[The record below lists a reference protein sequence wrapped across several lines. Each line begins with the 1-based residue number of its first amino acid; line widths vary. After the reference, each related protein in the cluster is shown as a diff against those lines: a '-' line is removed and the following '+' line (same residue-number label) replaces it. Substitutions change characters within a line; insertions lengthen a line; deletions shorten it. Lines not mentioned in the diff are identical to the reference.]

1 MFHLFICYFD
11 LTQHRRL
18 HAVLYTVNKRTIS
31 RSIEAK
37 RWVHT
42 TRAQRT
48 IWKYVLTTILYFTVS
63 DSKERTTLHALIH
76 VVVGRKKI
84 SMIIQFMAMLTA
96 YTSCSRLIE
105 SRRSVAVCLPAKA
118 YYVIKSMYPH
128 AKQRDETEHAPRLL
142 HEKASR
148 FPLIAQSPRLS
159 WSRNRFMLDED
170 KQKRRISKPGGDWT
184 ESYQDGVGSSRECRA
199 YLSKGVYSKNFIL
212 GALWTHKRVDLRMHA
227 RQILQTNSK
236 LVCVL
241 GQIRIRIA

>member
-31 RSIEAK
+31 RSKVRGSIEAK

-96 YTSCSRLIE
+96 CTSCSRLIE

-148 FPLIAQSPRLS
+148 FPLIVQSPRLS

-170 KQKRRISKPGGDWT
+170 KQKRRISKPGRGIEPNPTKMASAAAGNAVLTCRRGCILKTSSWVPCGLIK
-184 ESYQDGVGSSRECRA
+184 ESIYACTPDKFC
-199 YLSKGVYSKNFIL
+199 K
-212 GALWTHKRVDLRMHA
+212 
-227 RQILQTNSK
+227 
-236 LVCVL
+236 
-241 GQIRIRIA
+241 RIRN

>member
-31 RSIEAK
+31 RSKVRGSIEAK

-96 YTSCSRLIE
+96 CTSCSRLIE
-105 SRRSVAVCLPAKA
+105 SRRSVAVC
-118 YYVIKSMYPH
+118 
-128 AKQRDETEHAPRLL
+128 L

-159 WSRNRFMLDED
+159 WSRNRFM
-170 KQKRRISKPGGDWT
+170 
-184 ESYQDGVGSSRECRA
+184 
-199 YLSKGVYSKNFIL
+199 LSKGVYSKNFIL

-236 LVCVL
+236 LVSVL